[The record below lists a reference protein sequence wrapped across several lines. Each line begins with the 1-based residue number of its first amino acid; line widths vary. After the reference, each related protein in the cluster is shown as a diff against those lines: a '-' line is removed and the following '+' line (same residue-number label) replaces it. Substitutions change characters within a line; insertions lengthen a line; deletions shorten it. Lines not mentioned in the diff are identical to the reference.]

1 MDNKFIKI
9 GIQVVL
15 ILLAIFL
22 GYKLY
27 SGIMEPIEFNKEKEI
42 RFNATINNL
51 KDIRKI
57 QASYKDV
64 KGKYADSFEKLI
76 SFVKTDVFPVV
87 RNIGTVPEEL
97 IDSMGYRDAELIALE
112 QGLIERDTS
121 MIPVL
126 DSLFSKDYNID
137 SLRYV
142 PYAENKIEFQIAA
155 GKFKTMSGV
164 TVPVF
169 EASVTNDILLHGL
182 NEQLL
187 INLNDEKLQMNHFP
201 GLKVGDVNSANNNA
215 GNWE

>member
-9 GIQVVL
+9 GIQIVL
-15 ILLAIFL
+15 VAFAIFL
-22 GYKLY
+22 AYKLY
-27 SGIMEPIEFNKEKEI
+27 SGIMEPIEFNKEKGK
-42 RFNATINNL
+42 RFKATINNL

-64 KGKYADSFEKLI
+64 KGDYADSFGKLI
-76 SFVKTDVFPVV
+76 NFVKTGEFPVV

-97 IDSMGYRDAELIALE
+97 IDSMGFQEAELFALE
-112 QGLIERDTS
+112 QELIRRDTS

-126 DSLFSKDYNID
+126 DSLFPINYNID

-142 PYAENKIEFQIAA
+142 PYAENKIEFKIAA

-164 TVPVF
+164 IVPVF

-182 NEQLL
+182 NKQLL